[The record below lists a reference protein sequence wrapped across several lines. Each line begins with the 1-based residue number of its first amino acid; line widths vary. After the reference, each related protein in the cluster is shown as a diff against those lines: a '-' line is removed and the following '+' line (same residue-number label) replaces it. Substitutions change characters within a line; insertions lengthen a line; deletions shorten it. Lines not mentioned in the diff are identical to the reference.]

1 MYIYIYIKQ
10 NIYTKYVAN
19 LVKFANLHTY
29 QLGAPPGPRSPADRF
44 ALDINMRSPGYT
56 ADRDDV
62 KLDPVLLSEWRRWLW
77 IILPHYLRWDSIY
90 PLHLPSPFTLW

>member
-1 MYIYIYIKQ
+1 MYVYIYIHQTKYI
-10 NIYTKYVAN
+10 YKYVAN

-62 KLDPVLLSEWRRWLW
+62 K
-77 IILPHYLRWDSIY
+77 
-90 PLHLPSPFTLW
+90 